1 MQTTTEKRPHSL
13 VEIKPVAQEL
23 VELLRPVTTRIE
35 IAGSIRRRKPTCS
48 DIEIVC
54 APLIEQIPAGTLFD
68 DDMAPVNRLDDR
80 VVAMLVNDEL
90 HGRLDKNGRAAIGSR
105 YKRLL
110 FKGYAVDLF
119 VCLPPTQ
126 WGVLMAIRTGPKE
139 FAHAFVTNR
148 GHKTRPL
155 YAGDIHDIRP
165 GLLPVGMRVGEGN
178 QLFGPDGR
186 LISTPTE
193 EAFFEA
199 IGQRL
204 LDPWRRA

>member
-1 MQTTTEKRPHSL
+1 LAKSRRGTFFDNDL
-13 VEIKPVAQEL
+13 V
-23 VELLRPVTTRIE
+23 
-35 IAGSIRRRKPTCS
+35 
-48 DIEIVC
+48 
-54 APLIEQIPAGTLFD
+54 
-68 DDMAPVNRLDDR
+68 PVNLLDDR
-80 VVAMLVNDEL
+80 VGVLLVKGEL
-90 HGRLDKNGRAAIGSR
+90 HGRLGKNGRAAIGSR

-126 WGVLMAIRTGPKE
+126 WGVLMAIRTGPAT
-139 FAHAFVTNR
+139 FAHAFVTNV
-148 GHKTRPL
+148 GHMTRPA
-155 YAGDIHDIRP
+155 YAGAEHKPRP
-165 GLLPVGMRVGEGN
+165 GLLPRGMRVGEGN

-186 LISTPTE
+186 VISTPTE